1 MKIFTKRLALALFF
15 LSVLSTT
22 VFAADHLIPVG
33 KVVGL
38 DLSSGTVTVAAF
50 DDALPA
56 AKEGGIQAGDQ
67 ILAIDGAKITCAE
80 DVRHALDASKGTV
93 EMTVCRD
100 GVEKTIHI
108 APHITE
114 NGPKLGVFLRQGITG
129 IGTITWYDPDTGAF
143 GTLGHG
149 VSDAKGCLLKMTSG
163 KVYPAKVVSVQRG
176 RAGAPGQLKGAMSG
190 DTLLGSVSRNVQQG
204 VFGTAQNAWEGQAIP
219 TASWEDVRTGDATI
233 RSTVT
238 EGEPR
243 DYSVEILKIYSK
255 RPTDD
260 RNFLIRVT
268 DPELLEA
275 TGGIVQGMSGSPII
289 QDGKLVG
296 AVTHVLVNDP
306 TRGYG
311 IFIEN
316 MLDAAGYTKSRGNAP
331 GFLFAVSFCFFVF
344 QVPRQIRQA
353 KHRRNNRNDDE
364 HPQSVVGGQ
373 NIQNGWCTFGPGHI
387 EIIGSRNHGIHPCSQ
402 RRQTKQCTIGT
413 DHGTECRSHMM
424 NKNHIKNGNIT

>member
-1 MKIFTKRLALALFF
+1 MKNFTKRFALGLFF
-15 LSVLSTT
+15 TFILSTS
-22 VFAADHLIPVG
+22 VFASDYLIPVG
-33 KVVGL
+33 RVVGL

-56 AKEGGIQAGDQ
+56 AKNAGIQAGDQ
-67 ILAIDGAKITCAE
+67 ILSINGAKITCAE
-80 DVRHALDASKGTV
+80 DVRRALDSSKGTAALIV
-93 EMTVCRD
+93 QRD
-100 GVEKTIHI
+100 GAEKAIHI
-108 APHITE
+108 APQITE
-114 NGPKLGVFLRQGITG
+114 NGPRLGVFLRQGITG

-149 VSDAKGCLLKMTSG
+149 VSDAKGCLLKMTGG
-163 KVYPAKVVSVQRG
+163 KVYPAKVVSVQKG
-176 RAGAPGQLKGAMSG
+176 KAGAPGQLKGAMASE
-190 DTLLGSVSRNVQQG
+190 TLLGNLSANTQQG
-204 VFGTAQNAWEGQAIP
+204 VFGTAHNAWEGQAIP
-219 TASWEDVRTGDATI
+219 TAAWEDVRTGDATI

-255 RPTDD
+255 GRSDD

-268 DPELLEA
+268 DPALLES

-316 MLDAAGYTKSRGNAP
+316 MLEAAS
-331 GFLFAVSFCFFVF
+331 
-344 QVPRQIRQA
+344 
-353 KHRRNNRNDDE
+353 
-364 HPQSVVGGQ
+364 
-373 NIQNGWCTFGPGHI
+373 
-387 EIIGSRNHGIHPCSQ
+387 
-402 RRQTKQCTIGT
+402 
-413 DHGTECRSHMM
+413 
-424 NKNHIKNGNIT
+424 